1 MMNTKAQIL
10 IKNWVRFD
18 THSSTI
24 QLACPCIGILYE
36 KKKEIY
42 TEHVTR
48 YTRNPYSLT
57 VVGKLKFSSIH
68 SKWNT
73 CKRVLIIIL
82 IEEKLLKGC
91 SCISYTKRDIHM
103 YCRILVL
110 RTRKF

>member
-1 MMNTKAQIL
+1 MK
-10 IKNWVRFD
+10 
-18 THSSTI
+18 
-24 QLACPCIGILYE
+24 

-42 TEHVTR
+42 TDHVTR

-82 IEEKLLKGC
+82 VEEKLLKGC
-91 SCISYTKRDIHM
+91 SCISYTEI
-103 YCRILVL
+103 YTCTVGFL
-110 RTRKF
+110 F